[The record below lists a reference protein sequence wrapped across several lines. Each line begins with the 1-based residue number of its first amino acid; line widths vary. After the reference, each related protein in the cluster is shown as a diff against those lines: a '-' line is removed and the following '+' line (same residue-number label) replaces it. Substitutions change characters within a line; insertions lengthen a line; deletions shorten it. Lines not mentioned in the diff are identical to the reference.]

1 MKTAWLRTL
10 VVKEGRG
17 AGGGGEIKEGFFNGE
32 TRAFVNANG
41 RNLDRGGGGGTV
53 VTLPEGKGVIPRVG
67 HPPEQ
72 GRAAEGN
79 MGGHGHGQVASPGC
93 GHEGGPI

>member
-41 RNLDRGGGGGTV
+41 RNLDRGGGV
-53 VTLPEGKGVIPRVG
+53 ERW
-67 HPPEQ
+67 
-72 GRAAEGN
+72 
-79 MGGHGHGQVASPGC
+79 
-93 GHEGGPI
+93 

>member
-1 MKTAWLRTL
+1 MVLEWVEERVGGEEMKTAWLRTL

-41 RNLDRGGGGGTV
+41 RNPDRGGGV
-53 VTLPEGKGVIPRVG
+53 ERW
-67 HPPEQ
+67 
-72 GRAAEGN
+72 
-79 MGGHGHGQVASPGC
+79 
-93 GHEGGPI
+93 